1 MDTNAKTVTTL
12 AKVDIAISSFSKV
25 IGKSSTNSTISSS

>member
-12 AKVDIAISSFSKV
+12 AKVDIVISSFSKV
-25 IGKSSTNSTISSS
+25 VR